1 LGIEVLLG
9 SRVDA
14 IDGEGVLVGER
25 RIAART
31 VLWAAGVAASAAA
44 KWVTAPAHSNGQPVS
59 GLAPAAKQAG
69 AYVGRL
75 IRAKLEGRAAPSPF
89 KYRHLGSL
97 ATIGRKAAVVDFGT
111 VKLWGA
117 LAWWLWGV
125 VHVSFLV
132 GLRNRLFTMINW
144 FWAYLT
150 YSSGIRLITGQ
161 AAISEVPLRSSSTSQ
176 VSL

>member
-1 LGIEVLLG
+1 MGL
-9 SRVDA
+9 
-14 IDGEGVLVGER
+14 
-25 RIAART
+25 
-31 VLWAAGVAASAAA
+31 
-44 KWVTAPAHSNGQPVS
+44 NGQPVS

-75 IRAKLEGRAAPSPF
+75 IRAKLEGRATPSPF